1 VGSALLWNAK
11 HALSALADPTGP
23 ASTFAANGEPSNSAA
38 TAGAA
43 GPANHT
49 TVRPGSHAGGPM
61 IAPSTTRSAPMSSAM
76 PVTVAGDTALAST

>member
-1 VGSALLWNAK
+1 M
-11 HALSALADPTGP
+11 PTGP
-23 ASTFAANGEPSNSAA
+23 ASTRAANGEPAKSAA

-43 GPANHT
+43 GPASHR

-61 IAPSTTRSAPMSSAM
+61 IAPSTTRSAPRSSAM